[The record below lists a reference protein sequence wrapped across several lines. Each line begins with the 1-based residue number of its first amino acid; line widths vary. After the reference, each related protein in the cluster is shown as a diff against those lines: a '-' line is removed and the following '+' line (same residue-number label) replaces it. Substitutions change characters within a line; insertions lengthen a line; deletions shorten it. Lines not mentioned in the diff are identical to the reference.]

1 MKHVFKILK
10 KYTLQ
15 IVIVLVLLFM
25 QAMFDLKLPDYTS
38 KIVNVGIQQ
47 GGIENSTPEVMMESD
62 YNKILVFMS
71 DDDKTIINDNYKL
84 ISKSNLDESEY
95 KKYLKKYPE
104 IKNQNLYV
112 LKNNVDTDTIDCT
125 LTIFENVN
133 MTELERI
140 NEFNCKILN
149 IKPVE
154 LSKIKQD
161 SLYIEL
167 SERIKNINEFRNYYL
182 NSPIENIK
190 ADIDSEL
197 KTE

>member
-47 GGIENSTPEVMMESD
+47 GGIENATPEVMMESD

-84 ISKSNLDESEY
+84 ISKSNLDEEEY

-112 LKNNVDTDTIDCT
+112 LKNNVDTDTIDE
-125 LTIFENVN
+125 LNKIVSLPIMLVAN
-133 MTELERI
+133 M
-140 NEFNCKILN
+140 
-149 IKPVE
+149 
-154 LSKIKQD
+154 S
-161 SLYIEL
+161 
-167 SERIKNINEFRNYYL
+167 SEDFNINIVNKF
-182 NSPIENIK
+182 
-190 ADIDSEL
+190 
-197 KTE
+197 